1 MAHAQQ
7 LRIAISGGGLAGASL
22 IHALLKYP
30 HLDVHV
36 FESASAF
43 RENGMAIGIA
53 RNALTALDLLGPS
66 SAQSLSRAG
75 AVPQQGV
82 RFRLGD
88 GPDQGT
94 LIAEAGDEAG
104 SKRVTSIVQRAAFL
118 RELLADIPPNRM
130 HASKKLASVDGADEK
145 NGPITLHFT
154 DGSTHECDI
163 LIGADGIHSTVRKL
177 ILGEQDPAAH
187 PRNTGF
193 WVIMTLPPYEKA
205 HNVLGK
211 ALMDADDPHEYAWVG
226 NGHMIM
232 HNVLENG
239 TLAQFVVGSID
250 PDVTE
255 NSDLWQ
261 RKVSSEELTS
271 FFVEGVPGLNKA
283 IEKVSSAVSHGPGP
297 SFMNMRFETDGNA
310 LASMRPART
319 DSLLSLGAS
328 PGSHLRIRSN
338 LYHG

>member
-1 MAHAQQ
+1 MASAPTI
-7 LRIAISGGGLAGASL
+7 RVAISGGGLAGATL
-22 IHALLKYP
+22 IHALLKYS

-36 FESASAF
+36 FESAPAF
-43 RENGMAIGIA
+43 REDGMAIGIA
-53 RNALTALDLLGPS
+53 RNALTALDLIGPS
-66 SAQSLSRAG
+66 AAQSLSRAG

-82 RFRLGD
+82 RFILGE

-118 RELLADIPPNRM
+118 RELLADIPQDRM
-130 HASKKLASVDGADEK
+130 HASKKLASVDGADDK

-154 DGSTHECDI
+154 DGSTHECDV

-177 ILGEQDPAAH
+177 ILGEQDPAAQ

-205 HNVLGK
+205 HNALGK

-226 NGHMIM
+226 NGQMIM

-250 PDVTE
+250 PDVAE
-255 NSDLWQ
+255 KSDLWQ
-261 RKVSSEELTS
+261 RKVSSEELMS
-271 FFVEGVPGLNKA
+271 FFVDGMPGLNQA
-283 IEKVSSAVSHGPGP
+283 IKEVSSSVSHGLSP
-297 SFMNMRFETDGNA
+297 SFLKND
-310 LASMRPART
+310 
-319 DSLLSLGAS
+319 
-328 PGSHLRIRSN
+328 IRN
-338 LYHG
+338 

>member
-1 MAHAQQ
+1 MAQAQPI
-7 LRIAISGGGLAGASL
+7 RIAISGGGLAGATL

-30 HLDVHV
+30 HLDVHI

-43 RENGMAIGIA
+43 REDGMAVGIA
-53 RNALTALDLLGPS
+53 RNALTALDLIGPS
-66 SAQSLSRAG
+66 AAQSLSRAG

-82 RFRLGD
+82 RFKLGQ
-88 GPDQGT
+88 GPDQGA
-94 LIAEAGDEAG
+94 LIAEANVEAG
-104 SKRVTSIVQRAAFL
+104 SQRVTSIVKRAAFL
-118 RELLADIPPNRM
+118 RELLADIPPDRM
-130 HASKKLASVDGADEK
+130 HASKKLASVDKGADEE
-145 NGPITLHFT
+145 NGPLTLHFT
-154 DGSTHECDI
+154 DGSTHECDM
-163 LIGADGIHSTVRKL
+163 LIGADGIHSTIRRL

-226 NGHMIM
+226 NGQMIM

-250 PDVTE
+250 PEVTE
-255 NSDLWQ
+255 KSDLWQ

-271 FFVEGVPGLNKA
+271 FFVEGMPGLNKA
-283 IEKVSSAVSHGPGP
+283 IKEVSSPVPYG
-297 SFMNMRFETDGNA
+297 
-310 LASMRPART
+310 L
-319 DSLLSLGAS
+319 S
-328 PGSHLRIRSN
+328 PGSLNMRAETDEDTPAFVRPA
-338 LYHG
+338 